1 MRGKIK
7 MEFDEVEL
15 RPLNEEKMNA
25 MQQKIDDLAKPV
37 KGLGRLEELAD
48 HLAGIY
54 RTTDFNITPRKCL
67 VFCS

>member
-37 KGLGRLEELAD
+37 KG
-48 HLAGIY
+48 
-54 RTTDFNITPRKCL
+54 NN
-67 VFCS
+67 